1 MQLSG
6 NQKKFTQFF
15 AAFLKSKLNF
25 NHFEKKDDPN
35 SFCSSE
41 ITDSEKVV
49 R

>member
-6 NQKKFTQFF
+6 NQKNLLSFLLH
-15 AAFLKSKLNF
+15 FLKSKLNF